1 MEKSSRFRGAAISS
15 EGSEKDQ
22 KTGMELFK
30 FEIVTYY
37 TPAAPAQG
45 RAADREGF

>member
-37 TPAAPAQG
+37 THAAPAQG
-45 RAADREGF
+45 RASDREGF